1 MSLSFAFGY
10 TLSPTIKGACMHYI
24 DKESFLGIF
33 VSAAF
38 VILFGAIYVGIFTV
52 VKMEKIKKYYM
63 ALAYVAWGIQA
74 YSMLMLGILV
84 KSEPFTQNVLFAAMV
99 GYLLIPHIIYYLVHI
114 SHEQYEHNTGGHHE

>member
-1 MSLSFAFGY
+1 MEYL
-10 TLSPTIKGACMHYI
+10 

-63 ALAYVAWGIQA
+63 AVAYLAWGVQA
-74 YSMLMLGILV
+74 YSMLTLGILV
-84 KSEPFTQNVLFAAMV
+84 KSEPFTQNVLLAAMV
-99 GYLLIPHIIYYLVHI
+99 GYFFIPHIIYYLVHGV
-114 SHEQYEHNTGGHHE
+114 HEQYEHNIGGHHE